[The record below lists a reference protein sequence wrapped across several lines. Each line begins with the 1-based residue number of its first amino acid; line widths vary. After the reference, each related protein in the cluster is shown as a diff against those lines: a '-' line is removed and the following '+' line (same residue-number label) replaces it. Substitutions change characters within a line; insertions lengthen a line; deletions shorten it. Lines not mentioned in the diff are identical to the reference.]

1 MKALA
6 AAEASAV
13 AAVAAAVG
21 TLLAARVAVVVASAE
36 VVASMP
42 RVFGVVFSSALA
54 DTCTLVEVC
63 GDGGHRAT
71 ERERERECVYVE
83 RLAVSP
89 PLRRQAFAARRP
101 SVGHL
106 QPPPRVA
113 PISLG
118 HGSTRRERRRL
129 MQQNSHVWYLLA
141 LDVYMTSHPSALGH
155 GSAR

>member
-42 RVFGVVFSSALA
+42 RVVGVVFSSALA

-71 ERERERECVYVE
+71 ERERECVYVE

-118 HGSTRRERRRL
+118 HGSTRRERRRF
-129 MQQNSHVWYLLA
+129 MQQHSHVWYLLA
-141 LDVYMTSHPSALGH
+141 LDVYMTSHTSALGH
-155 GSAR
+155 GYAR

>member
-1 MKALA
+1 MKALV

-42 RVFGVVFSSALA
+42 RVFWVVFSSALA

-71 ERERERECVYVE
+71 ERERECVYVE

-118 HGSTRRERRRL
+118 HGSTRRERRRF
-129 MQQNSHVWYLLA
+129 MQRHSHVWYLLA
-141 LDVYMTSHPSALGH
+141 LDVYMTSHTSALGH
-155 GSAR
+155 GYAR